1 MWKMHSRSNPQALDM
16 ELRRGRITLTFLKSL
31 NDCENSSF
39 NLLIRERLISLI
51 KKGKWRVQIWLY

>member
-16 ELRRGRITLTFLKSL
+16 ELRRGRITLRFLKSL

-51 KKGKWRVQIWLY
+51 KKGKW